1 MSVRRIASEATHDLR
16 HRILRPDQRIGELA
30 RPGDDDPMTGH
41 YGSFEGER
49 LVAVATV
56 MPETEPDPSTSASG
70 PEPQALR
77 GDWRIRGV
85 AAEPDVR
92 GRGHG
97 RAVIE
102 ACIEHAAR
110 HGGTIVW
117 LNGRV
122 SSEPFYRALGFAPRG
137 EPFDTPPS
145 GLHHRFR
152 RAV

>member
-1 MSVRRIASEATHDLR
+1 MAVGVPDLRRIAARDTYDLR
-16 HRILRPDQRIGELA
+16 QRVLRPDQRVGELA

-41 YGSFEGER
+41 YGAFEGER
-49 LVAVATV
+49 LLAIATV
-56 MPETEPDPSTSASG
+56 MPE
-70 PEPQALR
+70 PEPGDGP

-85 AAEPDVR
+85 ATEPDAR

-102 ACIEHAAR
+102 ACVDHAAR
-110 HGGTIVW
+110 HGGRCIW

-122 SSEPFYRALGFAPRG
+122 SSEAFYRALGFAPRG

-145 GLHHRFR
+145 GLHYRFR
-152 RAV
+152 RAL

>member
-1 MSVRRIASEATHDLR
+1 MVQRIPAAATRALR
-16 HRILRPDQRIGELA
+16 QRILRPDQRADELA
-30 RPGDDDPMTGH
+30 RPGDDDPLSGH
-41 YGSFEGER
+41 YGAYESDR

-56 MPETEPDPSTSASG
+56 VAEEEPEGS
-70 PEPQALR
+70 

-85 AAEPDVR
+85 ATEPDAR

-97 RAVIE
+97 RAVVE
-102 ACIEHAAR
+102 ACLAHAQA

-122 SSEPFYRALGFAPRG
+122 ASEPFYRALGFRVVG

-145 GLHHRFR
+145 GMHYRFR